1 MKHCSVQRR
10 VTESGPQ
17 RAAITKYNFI
27 EAAQG
32 EIFKGIDKSVADAE
46 LHQVPKY
53 IGRYLNAFKNL
64 SQCTAS
70 SFNRAKGTKQRENQL
85 SAGEFIDADSGV
97 RLVSLWETSGTSRL
111 TPVPWGAGC

>member
-17 RAAITKYNFI
+17 RAAITKCNFI

-46 LHQVPKY
+46 LHQVLKY

-64 SQCTAS
+64 SPVH
-70 SFNRAKGTKQRENQL
+70 SFL
-85 SAGEFIDADSGV
+85 I
-97 RLVSLWETSGTSRL
+97 
-111 TPVPWGAGC
+111 